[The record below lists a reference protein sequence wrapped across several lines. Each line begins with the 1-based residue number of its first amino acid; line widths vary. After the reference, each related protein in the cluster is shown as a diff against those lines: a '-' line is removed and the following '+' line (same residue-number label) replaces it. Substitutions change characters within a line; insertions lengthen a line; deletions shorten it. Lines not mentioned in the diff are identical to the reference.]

1 MSRLT
6 LHHRTNVNE
15 AHAEQMTLGQKVAD
29 KVASGMGSWRFIIIQ
44 TALVVLWVVGNLW
57 LLSRHPFDPYP
68 FILLNLFFSTQASY
82 AAPFIMMSQNRQAA
96 KDRIAAEVDYAV
108 NRKAEEHTEKILERI
123 AGLEEKI
130 LTMEERIEEKLDAHM
145 KPAPVPKRVTR

>member
-1 MSRLT
+1 MSKLT

-15 AHAEQMTLGQKVAD
+15 AHAEQMTIGQKIAD

-44 TALVVLWVVGNLW
+44 TAFVVLWVLANLW
-57 LLSRHPFDPYP
+57 LISRHPFDPYP

-82 AAPFIMMSQNRQAA
+82 AAPFIMMSQNRQAT

-130 LTMEERIEEKLDAHM
+130 LTMEGRIEEKLDAHV
-145 KPAPVPKRVTR
+145 KPAPRKRV